1 MISEISVSDAADLR
15 AVFVDAGYNESE
27 LQARL
32 GTAAPPAPQEV
43 QSLLYATREVSA
55 KNALVRLFLIGVTL
69 AQDAA
74 TEALPKAFVD
84 LALRTGLLSEEEN
97 RLAAN
102 VVIVPVGKLL
112 FASDAFRVLGSDER
126 SEFVVPAKNSAAD
139 FLRRLT
145 LREPVGSVLDL
156 GCGCGVHALLAAAH
170 ADAVVATDIS
180 AAAAAYT
187 RFNSRLNNIRN
198 IDILVGDLFEPVA
211 ARSFDLILCNPPF
224 IIGPTSDFTYRDNP
238 MDLDDFCRLLARE
251 GANHLN
257 DGGHLQMLCEW
268 VEITGQTA
276 RERVAEW
283 VQGLDCDT
291 WVLRGTP
298 KSPARYVAGRLTDLA
313 GADYKP
319 ATTYE
324 EWLAYFEKRAVAAVN
339 PGMLVLRRREA
350 DNWFHMLTVPG
361 EPVEDSGPAVAERIA
376 ACDFLELCE
385 ENETLL
391 DATLRIPACIEL
403 EQRFGRSDEGWRSD
417 RVVLQVTEGLP
428 LETEIDLPIL
438 AFLNQVDGSRSLR
451 DCIGKFCELTAAEP
465 GELTRQLLPAI
476 RLLIGNGVLE
486 AADLSA

>member
-43 QSLLYATREVSA
+43 QALLYATREVSA
-55 KNALVRLFLIGVTL
+55 QNALVRLFLIGVTL
-69 AQDAA
+69 ARDAA
-74 TEALPKAFVD
+74 TEALPKGFVD
-84 LALRTGLLSEEEN
+84 LALQTGLLAEEEE

-112 FASDAFRVLGSDER
+112 FVSDAFRMLGGDER

-156 GCGCGVHALLAAAH
+156 GCGCGVHALLAAEH
-170 ADAVVATDIS
+170 SDNVVATDIS
-180 AAAAAYT
+180 ATAAAYT
-187 RFNSRLNNIRN
+187 RFNARLNNIKN
-198 IDILVGDLFEPVA
+198 IDVLVGDLFEPVA
-211 ARSFDLILCNPPF
+211 GQSFDLILCNPPF

-238 MDLDDFCRLLARE
+238 LELDDFCRVLAHE
-251 GANHLN
+251 GAKHLN
-257 DGGHLQMLCEW
+257 DDGHLQMLSEW
-268 VEITGQTA
+268 VETADQLA
-276 RERVAEW
+276 RERVGEW
-283 VQGLDCDT
+283 VQGLGCDA

-298 KSPARYVAGRLTDLA
+298 KTPARYVAGRLTDLA

-319 ATTYE
+319 ATSYE
-324 EWLAYFEKRAVAAVN
+324 DWLAYFEDRGVVAIN
-339 PGMLVLRRREA
+339 PGMLVLRRRKA

-361 EPVEDSGPAVAERIA
+361 EPIDDSGTAVRGRIA

-385 ENETLL
+385 DNESLL
-391 DATLRIPACIEL
+391 DATLRIPADIEL
-403 EQRFGRSDEGWRSD
+403 EQRYTRSDEGWESQ
-417 RVVLQVTEGLP
+417 RVALQITAGLS

-438 AFLNQVDGSRSLR
+438 AFLNQVDGSRSVR
-451 DCIGKFCELTAAEP
+451 DCINTFCELAAAEP
-465 GELTRQLLPAI
+465 EELTRQLLPAI
-476 RLLIGNGVLE
+476 RLLIGNGILE
-486 AADLSA
+486 AADLAI